1 MSKSP
6 GPVPDLLIRLIGV
19 VLAGTWGLVGLR
31 VMTTDDPVSVSG
43 LVAVMAFTVA
53 GIGLGACCMSVMT
66 ARARRR
72 GRTVPAPGSENL
84 AAFFVMFGLV
94 NVGQGLQPLFESSDV
109 AAWGGLLICVAGGLF
124 LGIALVLGTGRTRST
139 ETQADVPHQHPTG
152 TP

>member
-6 GPVPDLLIRLIGV
+6 RRVPDLLIPLIGV
-19 VLAGTWGLVGLR
+19 VLAGTWGIVGLR

-43 LVAVMAFTVA
+43 LVAVLAFTVA
-53 GIGLGACCMSVMT
+53 GIGLGACCLSVVT

-84 AAFFVMFGLV
+84 AAFFAMFGLV
-94 NVGQGLQPLFESSDV
+94 SVGQGLQPVFESSEV
-109 AAWGGLLICVAGGLF
+109 AVWGGLLICVGGGLF
-124 LGIALVLGTGRTRST
+124 LGLALVLGTGRARST
-139 ETQADVPHQHPTG
+139 DPQADAPRQHPTG